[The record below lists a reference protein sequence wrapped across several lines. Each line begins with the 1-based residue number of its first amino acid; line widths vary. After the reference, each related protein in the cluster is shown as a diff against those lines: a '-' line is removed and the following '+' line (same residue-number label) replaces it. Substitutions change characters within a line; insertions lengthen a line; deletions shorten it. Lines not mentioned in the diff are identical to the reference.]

1 MTPMSSSSDGGTET
15 KHVLTERAESD
26 VIWEAKS
33 TPVRTGLLVSR
44 VVDLPKP
51 SCGYDG

>member
-1 MTPMSSSSDGGTET
+1 MRPMSSSDGGTET

-33 TPVRTGLLVSR
+33 TPVRTGLPVSPW
-44 VVDLPKP
+44 VVDQPKP